1 MQVAGRGGNADSL
14 DPPFL
19 AVCRYKGLCKKR
31 AEEAGIA
38 TARLPITKYVQ
49 LDSRAVLT
57 VNHVVQV
64 RGGKEG

>member
-1 MQVAGRGGNADSL
+1 M
-14 DPPFL
+14 
-19 AVCRYKGLCKKR
+19 KR

-64 RGGKEG
+64 RGGEEEAGEGEGTCSWTAAQCSPTIMRCM